1 MGHKLARG
9 ALIIFLALAAGF
21 VFGRYG
27 LGEGYLKQSIGQI
40 ERPQVAPQ
48 QTGQE
53 PSTAASEDVPL
64 IIPEIPPPPPPEERE
79 IEPAEEGG
87 EPLTPAWRIVPEE
100 NPEDDDSEADPTPR
114 RTESGPRYGLQ
125 AGHFESVTGARQVAL
140 HLSNMGYDAE
150 VKPQKDGGVTTFRVV
165 VGPYNDEATAR
176 AKAAEL
182 EERGFE
188 VFLLIE

>member
-1 MGHKLARG
+1 MGQKLARG

-27 LGEGYLKQSIGQI
+27 LGEGYLKQSISQI

-48 QTGQE
+48 QTDQE
-53 PSTAASEDVPL
+53 PSAAAPEEVPL
-64 IIPEIPPPPPPEERE
+64 IIPEIPPPPPPEEPE
-79 IEPAEEGG
+79 IEAVEEGA
-87 EPLTPAWRIVPEE
+87 EPPTPAWRIVPEE
-100 NPEDDDSEADPTPR
+100 NPENGDGGAEPSPR
-114 RTESGPRYGLQ
+114 RAESKPRFSLQ
-125 AGHFESVTGARQVAL
+125 AGRFESVSGARQIAL

-150 VKPQKDGGVTTFRVV
+150 VKPQKEGAVTTFRVV
-165 VGPYNDEATAR
+165 VGPYDDEAAAR

-188 VFLLIE
+188 VFLLLE